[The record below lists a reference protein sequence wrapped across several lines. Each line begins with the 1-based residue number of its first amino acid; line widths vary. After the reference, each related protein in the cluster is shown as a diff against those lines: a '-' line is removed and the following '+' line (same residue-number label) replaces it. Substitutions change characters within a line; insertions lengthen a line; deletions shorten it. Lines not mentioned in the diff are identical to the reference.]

1 MFGSARRS
9 GVEVSEKPPEVPPSW
24 GPLNPRPGVLLLA
37 VLLTFGLFFNA
48 WLDSQPG
55 DYDGKYV
62 TVMTAA
68 LIAGVLG
75 FDLRRFW
82 RGGGG
87 GDQ

>member
-1 MFGSARRS
+1 MG
-9 GVEVSEKPPEVPPSW
+9 KDQPPKTPATPPGPS
-24 GPLNPRPGVLLLA
+24 GPLNPRPGVLFIA

-55 DYDGKYV
+55 PYDGKYV

-82 RGGGG
+82 RGGD
-87 GDQ
+87 DQ

>member
-1 MFGSARRS
+1 MG
-9 GVEVSEKPPEVPPSW
+9 EEDTPPKAPEPGQPW
-24 GPLNPRPGVLLLA
+24 GPLNPRPGVLALA

-55 DYDGKYV
+55 EYDGKYV

-87 GDQ
+87 DQ